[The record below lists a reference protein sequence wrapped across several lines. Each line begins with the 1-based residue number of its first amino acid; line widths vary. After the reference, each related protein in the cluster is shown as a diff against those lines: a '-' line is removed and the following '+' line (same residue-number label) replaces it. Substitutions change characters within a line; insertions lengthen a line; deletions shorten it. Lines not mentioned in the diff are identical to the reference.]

1 MNIIETLKELQAI
14 KSLEEL
20 KSKYS
25 YSDLNNIRAVIVNL
39 TKETDIEFKK
49 ELAKEIPSKDALFK
63 IWSSK
68 TNLDT
73 LNVIVF
79 KSMSAIEREELIA
92 KTSLLTE
99 KLSNIV
105 HSMN

>member
-1 MNIIETLKELQAI
+1 MNIIETLKELQSI

-25 YSDLNNIRAVIVNL
+25 FKDLNNIRNL
-39 TKETDIEFKK
+39 ISQLTQETDTEFKK
-49 ELAKEIPSKDALFK
+49 ELAKNTPSKDILFK
-63 IWSSK
+63 IWNSK
-68 TNLDT
+68 TNLDN
-73 LNVIVF
+73 LNEIVF
-79 KSMSAIEREELIA
+79 KSMSAIEREELIQ

-105 HSMN
+105 SSMD